1 MNHASGE
8 IDDVRAGV
16 DGELV
21 LVQRPGERRAS
32 PGQQFL
38 RPVDPG
44 HQHPDAVRSVII
56 RDDGADMRV
65 AGAAD
70 SVPAFPRGV
79 HWEGDALIVG
89 GTKYRLGEHV
99 EFGGGVLA
107 EVGASTPPAADV
119 PAKCAGWLLWLIS
132 AQ

>member
-44 HQHPDAVRSVII
+44 HQHPDAVR
-56 RDDGADMRV
+56 V
-65 AGAAD
+65 AQ
-70 SVPAFPRGV
+70 
-79 HWEGDALIVG
+79 ALDLGLPIARALLGGPVG
-89 GTKYRLGEHV
+89 G
-99 EFGGGVLA
+99 
-107 EVGASTPPAADV
+107 
-119 PAKCAGWLLWLIS
+119 
-132 AQ
+132 